1 VQIQELVAEYRK
13 KTDEEILRLALDR
26 DQLTPEG
33 VSALT
38 DELARRKITVER
50 LKAFSKEENRQRR
63 KEAFRSKRRRARAT
77 DRWSLRIQVGA
88 AYAIGLLLYLLLPF
102 KIPKEWQD
110 AAFVTFLCTVGIGF
124 SFREFWKRLSFW
136 VSLAIA
142 AVAQL
147 SVIKALNPGA
157 HWHYKDA
164 SFVTG
169 LVVGFFVWGA
179 MFLLLR
185 HVWQDLVTH
194 SDDRHG
200 NPESR

>member
-1 VQIQELVAEYRK
+1 VQIHNIVDEYRK
-13 KTDEEILRLALDR
+13 KTEEDLLRLAQDR
-26 DQLTPEG
+26 ELLTPEAN
-33 VSALT
+33 SALT
-38 DELARRKITVER
+38 DELARRKSGAER
-50 LKAFSKEENRQRR
+50 FKAFSKEEERHWR
-63 KEAFRSKRRRARAT
+63 KEAFRSKRKRTRVAG
-77 DRWSLRIQVGA
+77 RWWSRIQLVA
-88 AYAIGLLLYLLLPF
+88 AYAFGFLIYHLLPF
-102 KIPKEWQD
+102 RIPRDWEE
-110 AAFVTFLCTVGIGF
+110 AAVVTFLCTVAIGF
-124 SFREFWKRLSFW
+124 MFHEFWKGLSFW

-185 HVWQDLVTH
+185 HVWQDLDTH